1 MSFRINKGPRKGNN
15 LIMFSFY
22 VIVYMVRAME
32 NIGIIAEYNPFH
44 LGHLYQIK
52 KVKEKFP
59 NSRIIVLVSS
69 YFSQRGELIMCDKW
83 ERTKVLLDN
92 MVDLVVE
99 FPFAYASQSA
109 DTFAKY
115 AVKILGI
122 LQINYLIFGVE
133 QLDVESIH
141 EMALLQI
148 NNKEYDTLVKELLDS
163 GYNYPT
169 ATGTAIKK
177 MMSRKIERP
186 NDILALAYMKE
197 IIRQNLPIIPIGI
210 KRTNNY
216 HDTNV
221 KDDIISGSAIRNL
234 LKEEKDIDKYVVSE
248 EGIYKYK
255 EVNREKLF
263 PLLKYQIINNSQDL
277 EKYNMVNE
285 GIENRIKKVI
295 VKAKSWE
302 ELVFMIK
309 TKRYTYNSINRMLVH
324 ILTNFTKEENN
335 KIELDY
341 IRILGFT
348 INGQRHLNEIKK
360 DIDIPIITRYKEGI
374 SLLLDIEFRVN
385 NIYSLLVNE
394 NEEFI
399 RREYTNRPI
408 IKK

>member
-1 MSFRINKGPRKGNN
+1 
-15 LIMFSFY
+15 
-22 VIVYMVRAME
+22 
-32 NIGIIAEYNPFH
+32 
-44 LGHLYQIK
+44 
-52 KVKEKFP
+52 
-59 NSRIIVLVSS
+59 
-69 YFSQRGELIMCDKW
+69 
-83 ERTKVLLDN
+83 
-92 MVDLVVE
+92 
-99 FPFAYASQSA
+99 
-109 DTFAKY
+109 
-115 AVKILGI
+115 
-122 LQINYLIFGVE
+122 
-133 QLDVESIH
+133 
-141 EMALLQI
+141 
-148 NNKEYDTLVKELLDS
+148 
-163 GYNYPT
+163 
-169 ATGTAIKK
+169 
-177 MMSRKIERP
+177 
-186 NDILALAYMKE
+186 
-197 IIRQNLPIIPIGI
+197 
-210 KRTNNY
+210 
-216 HDTNV
+216 
-221 KDDIISGSAIRNL
+221 
-234 LKEEKDIDKYVVSE
+234 
-248 EGIYKYK
+248 
-255 EVNREKLF
+255 
-263 PLLKYQIINNSQDL
+263 
-277 EKYNMVNE
+277 MVNE